1 MRGCTRKLY
10 VRGDV
15 AQLVQGMSL
24 VGEGAR
30 RAGLAPR
37 RRSALE
43 AACREGYL
51 AIAETFERSH
61 RRALVEME
69 VAWDAEAISVTLH
82 HSSGSLDTLFDR
94 VPLDPRIVAMHE
106 AVDEVRYVCGT
117 RHGNQLSLIVH
128 LPPPRP
134 ARRNSRRTPSRA
146 HA

>member
-1 MRGCTRKLY
+1 MRGNTRKLY
-10 VRGDV
+10 IRGDV

-30 RAGLAPR
+30 RAGLTPQ

-43 AACREGYL
+43 SACRDGYL
-51 AIAETFERSH
+51 AIAETFEQSH

-69 VAWDAEAISVTLH
+69 VAWDEQAISVTLH
-82 HSSGSLDTLFDR
+82 HSAGSLDSLFDR
-94 VPLDPRIVAMHE
+94 VPLDPRIVAMHA

-117 RHGNQLSLIVH
+117 RHGNQLLLIVH
-128 LPPPRP
+128 LPTPRP
-134 ARRNSRRTPSRA
+134 ARRTPRRATSRT